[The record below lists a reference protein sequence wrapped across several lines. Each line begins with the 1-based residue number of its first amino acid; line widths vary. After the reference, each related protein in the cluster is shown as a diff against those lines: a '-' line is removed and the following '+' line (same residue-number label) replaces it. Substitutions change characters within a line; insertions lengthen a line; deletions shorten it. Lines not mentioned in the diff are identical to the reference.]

1 MRTPLDYD
9 ILKRVVNF
17 IYDGQIVLKNQEE
30 HADFMGALA
39 TLKVEVGDTVTRD
52 RRSGEIETSVED
64 SRKLRQSAGAERRKS
79 SYSGTSGRD
88 RGDRESKVNAKLM
101 QLSREGAKERRSH
114 SAESQNME
122 EKRKRIL
129 NLSKKKRKSPEMR
142 GGVEERSKREDF
154 IANAK
159 SQPCMFFAKGYCMR
173 GTSCW
178 FSHEKQAQMPH
189 VEAGADRMEK
199 GSCEE
204 TWVSR
209 EPRHL
214 LLHLVDHTVTVKTL
228 DLEEYFS
235 QFGEVLEVKFTGL
248 IQEGWSNFNLEVR
261 WADTVAL
268 HALLKQ
274 SHSIKGTD
282 VMVKQSR
289 SGDSRSCSRGGKE
302 DTKAGR
308 SIRGRGERQWK
319 RSRSRS
325 SVS

>member
-1 MRTPLDYD
+1 MFYT
-9 ILKRVVNF
+9 F
-17 IYDGQIVLKNQEE
+17 FQ
-30 HADFMGALA
+30 
-39 TLKVEVGDTVTRD
+39 
-52 RRSGEIETSVED
+52 D
-64 SRKLRQSAGAERRKS
+64 SRKLRQSAGAERRKL
-79 SYSGTSGRD
+79 SYSGTSGR
-88 RGDRESKVNAKLM
+88 GSVYRESKVNAKLM
-101 QLSREGAKERRSH
+101 QLSREGAKERRSL

-204 TWVSR
+204 TRVSR

-214 LLHLVDHTVTVKTL
+214 LLRLVDHTVTVKTL
-228 DLEEYFS
+228 DLEEYFFEAWRS
-235 QFGEVLEVKFTGL
+235 AGGEVSWP
-248 IQEGWSNFNLEVR
+248 Q
-261 WADTVAL
+261 
-268 HALLKQ
+268 Q
-274 SHSIKGTD
+274 
-282 VMVKQSR
+282 
-289 SGDSRSCSRGGKE
+289 
-302 DTKAGR
+302 
-308 SIRGRGERQWK
+308 
-319 RSRSRS
+319 
-325 SVS
+325 